1 MKMYFNEKVKIFLF
15 HHLLLK
21 NLKDFFKKSFNGMS
35 KTSLEWFK
43 KIFRFSFS
51 VLRSKWKKTV
61 QSTGSRITEQ
71 CTVDIV
77 NCSMTCW
84 ASTIHWC
91 ISDIKCLYL
100 ILELN
105 LYYIPFHSFSLMLY
119 GSQYLIVI
127 FNYFQKFTVR
137 FRFKLF
143 IIRVWKISLLLIKH
157 YHNFFTPVERATD
170 YESND
175 IKMK

>member
-1 MKMYFNEKVKIFLF
+1 MISYLIA
-15 HHLLLK
+15 LLK
-21 NLKDFFKKSFNGMS
+21 V
-35 KTSLEWFK
+35 TLE
-43 KIFRFSFS
+43 
-51 VLRSKWKKTV
+51 KTV
-61 QSTGSRITEQ
+61 KGTGSKR
-71 CTVDIV
+71 TVQYALDIV